1 MTTYKGING
10 FAVQSV
16 GSDPSPSN
24 EGQVWYNNASY
35 AFKLASVTT
44 TGTWATSGNM
54 NQARGAIGSS
64 GTATA
69 GLAFGS
75 YYPFG
80 NNVEKYDGSVWT
92 NSTVYPLSIG
102 FIAGCGTQTATLTG
116 GGSTYTTAAN
126 KFNGTSWTAATAV
139 PYGAEAASLFGSDTA
154 AIFFGGGDGPGG
166 YPAQA
171 VAYNGTSWTA
181 SPSLNNSSRYG
192 SLATGTNTA
201 GLAAGGAS
209 PINSNTEKWNGS
221 TWTNSGAVPFVT
233 YNVSGSGVGTQTAAM
248 LWFGDPT
255 NTTTQYFNGTSW
267 SNQSASLTYS
277 VTSKAASA
285 GTQSSCFSGSGDST
299 KSNATTNNW
308 TGAGVPLTKTITTS

>member
-1 MTTYKGING
+1 MTTYYETYGQK
-10 FAVQSV
+10 VQYLA
-16 GSDPSPSN
+16 SDPPAP
-24 EGQVWYNNASY
+24 EIGQVWYNSTSATLKVRT
-35 AFKLASVTT
+35 ATT
-44 TGTWATSGNM
+44 TGSWATSGNM

-75 YYPFG
+75 YYPYS

-92 NSTVYPLSIG
+92 TSTVYPLPIG

-126 KFNGTSWTAATAV
+126 KFNGTSWTAAAAV

-154 AIFFGGGDGPGG
+154 AIFFGGGSDAGV
-166 YPAQA
+166 PAQA
-171 VAYNGTSWTA
+171 LAYNGSTWTT
-181 SPSLNNSSRYG
+181 SPSLNNGNRYG

-201 GLAAGGAS
+201 GLAAGGGS
-209 PINSNTEKWNGS
+209 PSTSNTEKWNGTS
-221 TWTNSGAVPFVT
+221 WAASGAVPFIT
-233 YNVSGSGVGTQTAAM
+233 YNMSGSGVGTQTAAM
-248 LWFGDPT
+248 LWFGSPT

-285 GTQSSCFSGSGDST
+285 GTQSSCFSGSGDQT

-308 TGAGVPLTKTITTS
+308 TGAGVGVTNTVTAT